1 MLGGRR
7 IAEHVLSALRAV
19 TTTQLIVANDSAA
32 ARWFPGARIIADDTP
47 GLGPLA
53 GIASALQAAGGAAV
67 LVVAWDMP
75 FVTPALLGELRARG
89 ERGASAVVPVH
100 GTGAR
105 VEPLCAW
112 YGAGS
117 LQTCRALLDA
127 GERRAVALFEALTE
141 AVAIGDDALARFG
154 DASRLFTSVDTP
166 VRLAELGGTLDD

>member
-7 IAEHVLSALRAV
+7 IADHVLSALRAV
-19 TTTQLIVANDSAA
+19 TATQFIVANDPAA
-32 ARWFPGARIIADDTP
+32 PRWFPGARLVADETP

-53 GIASALQAAGGAAV
+53 GIAAALHAAGGAAV

-100 GTGAR
+100 GASAR

-112 YGAGS
+112 YGAEA
-117 LQTCRALLDA
+117 LAPCRALLHG
-127 GERRAVALFEALTE
+127 GERRAGALVEALSH
-141 AVAIGDDALARFG
+141 AVVFGEDELARLG

-166 VRLAELGGTLDD
+166 ERLAALGGTLDD

>member
-7 IAEHVLSALRAV
+7 IADHVLSALRAV

-32 ARWFPGARIIADDTP
+32 PRWFAGARIIADETP

-53 GIASALQAAGGAAV
+53 GIATALHAAGGAAV

-100 GTGAR
+100 GESAR

-112 YGAGS
+112 YGGES
-117 LQTCRALLDA
+117 LAPCRKLLDA
-127 GERRAVALFEALTE
+127 GERRAVALFEALTD
-141 AVAIGDDALARFG
+141 AVAMGDDELARLG

-166 VRLAELGGTLDD
+166 ERLAELGGTLDA